1 MHDENNKLKKLN
13 QIEFKLFNKRLNGLQ
28 NLIQTQQA
36 NMTQIQHNSRVKSLG
51 SVKLNTIKYLNDW
64 IKLKN
69 VCFTHINDH

>member
-1 MHDENNKLKKLN
+1 MHEENLKLKKLN

-36 NMTQIQHNSRVKSLG
+36 NMNQAQQNSYMKSL
-51 SVKLNTIKYLNDW
+51 SSIKSNTIRYLNDW

-69 VCFTHINDH
+69 VCFFF